1 MWGTSYI
8 PGDCKVVTANE
19 TIDYAT
25 IAGANATTSGKWIVN
40 PRGGTT
46 SGKKYTNLTSDT
58 KGNPD
63 GIVDNIATITSNV
76 NMATIQVPSTAKYNQ
91 NGKYVIH
98 MRITGITGI
107 IAHGV
112 TGSSGRGCAIYGQE
126 YSTSLTENTVYGSAL
141 ASMTRSG
148 NSGSFLLQ
156 YTGFTASKEYLIT
169 IAATGGD
176 DQLYAIELI
185 AGAAT
190 KHTVTYDLNGA
201 TGTTPTQADV
211 AEGAKFTLHDG
222 TTSITA
228 PTGKEFAGWN
238 DGTTTYAGGAEYTMG
253 TSNVTLTAQWQDP
266 APKYSVTYV
275 LNGPSGDAPTQAS
288 VAAGTEITL
297 AAAPSWAGHAFDGW
311 LCSADAAVKAA
322 GSSYTMTAA
331 NTTFTAQWHEVD
343 CKIYS
348 LTGGIGSAAVE
359 AGDAAVTEGV
369 SLVMS
374 GSNGIIKLTPASGE
388 TFKAGD
394 VVTIS
399 GTIGNTSKNYGIKI
413 SNAADKKATLGT
425 ASVAGTTNPLVATA
439 TLSANADY
447 LYICRAD
454 GSTTTLL
461 TCEVHRSCAEG
472 EAAGLSYATA
482 EVNKTEGDAAFTNAL
497 TNANGLVVAGYSS
510 SNTAVATVDKDG
522 QVTIVAQGTATITA
536 HSAVQTKAGTLY
548 AAGTATYTLNVAALP
563 EYTVTYDLNGG
574 SGDPTEVNHKEGEKF
589 NLHDGVTGITAPTNK
604 TFVNWKDQDDALFA
618 GGAEYTMPAKNVTLT
633 AQWAGDV
640 YTVKYMDGETVLDTK
655 VVEVGSHPADIE
667 HPTKPL
673 YTFASWQLSGSD
685 VVLDDVNGTKDAEI
699 ILTVRWAAA
708 YALDVNFKEA
718 ATQALGV
725 ETALNTYH
733 YASDA
738 SDISFEA
745 KGLKI
750 KTNAARFYFN
760 VAPGKVAEI
769 KFGNISGATYSVDG
783 GAAETLTS
791 SQLKATYSAG
801 AQSCVMTMTTDA
813 YNIVEKITIHDPYT
827 VSFDANGG
835 DDVTSLNGTPSVMLP
850 LPVKGTESFL
860 GWFDGDTKVGEA
872 GESYTP
878 TDNITLVA
886 HWEAI
891 STDARLASITFSS
904 AAGTLSPA
912 FDPEVVNYTYT
923 MPYPTATVPTI
934 TGATSVSAKA
944 KTPVIDAQA
953 ANWGDVAHIHGVAE
967 SDDTKDYY
975 ITMKIAPKDGVSI
988 IKVATTGG
996 TNKTVTGLYAGDGDV
1011 KLSGDTKMNDGN
1023 YIGFIL
1029 DGTTLQAGD
1038 RINVHTTTAANT
1050 GGSHVIFFDNMT
1062 DKNELYETGE
1072 IGGLG
1077 DNIFTINA
1085 AMVGAT
1091 TAYVYRSNADAAH
1104 KWNGYVD
1111 YIEVTRAMNPV
1122 LKSIQFNSTDVAVSS
1137 TSVSATLPYGTNLGT
1152 MTITPEIIWNGA
1164 AAENSILINGSATG
1178 AWAWGENTYKL
1189 TDKDGDA
1196 TTYTITLTEAAHY
1209 EAQIG
1214 TTGYATLVAAV
1225 AAAQADDVVKL
1236 LDNVDLMATGLTI
1249 AENITLDLNGFN
1261 IKAGEQIDN
1270 DIVVPAGKKLTL
1282 VDNSTDADGKI
1293 YTEQAYTGAVTGYGL
1308 IRVAGELLMQS
1319 GNIYAVI
1326 ESDPANLGQ
1335 FAVVI
1340 AAGGKVTVEGG
1351 QIKAGWYA
1359 ISNNGN
1365 NTGSTIIVSGGE
1377 LISTADFA
1385 IYNPAKESTVTVSG
1399 GVVYGAAGGIA
1410 MNRGELTVTG
1420 GTITSKD
1427 QGTTGTWGDGT
1438 GGMSNAAIS
1447 ASGKYESV
1455 EVEITGGTIIAEGTA
1470 VMITNGTTNPVEVA
1484 ISGGQFSHVVP
1495 AEYCAPGFAPVTEPN
1510 AQGKYEVEDKRIYI
1524 FDGSTMSNIAT
1535 SPSGAIAWEIVGS
1548 TMSAGDK
1555 DKIYNDVHYTRALSC
1570 GSSST
1575 TKHFKIDVALNNAA
1589 KIEVIGMSNSSSD
1602 TRHAWLTN
1610 STEKG
1615 DFADAIAGLTTTGYN
1630 PEMFTTD
1637 WLEEG
1642 SYYLHSDNTVAIFLI
1657 RVTEKA
1663 VDPKCEQ
1670 PTITTQPAT
1679 DLTFGAGNMT
1689 ATVEAEVSD
1698 EGTLTYQWYNA
1709 ANDEAVVGQTTA
1721 TLTTADEGT
1730 YYVIVTNTKA
1740 SHRDNSIKSDEAQ
1753 LAHRVLNDATLS
1765 ALSASEGTL
1774 DPTFDKNVVEYR
1786 VDLPEGT
1793 VDVPTLSATATMD
1806 GYANVAINNA
1816 TAFVNYEAT
1825 STVVVTSED
1834 GTESK
1839 TYTVKFYVDHQIM
1852 TLVDVTGNMK
1862 WDFSKANDGTAAG
1875 SNLCNDEIFANVDG
1889 IVNNDDFESDNIM
1902 ATANK
1907 FSSNKLQASM
1917 IMFHTTVPG
1926 AVIVKC
1932 SHTGNNKP
1940 ERYLMVNGVETE
1952 LHSTNQTVQT
1962 YAEYVPAGDVVLTV
1976 GGDGN
1981 MFNFTSVEFKV
1992 DNDLEPARTDEWLA
2006 PGELGTICIPQGA
2019 VAVGADI
2026 YELVG
2031 KEPQYGKIVFE
2042 TVEHMKP
2049 GKPYLFQA
2057 KGTRID
2063 FILTDEAEA
2072 SEPDNSGA
2080 MKGTFINLDLTELEN
2095 VYYFAGHAL
2104 WSCVDLTSLSVPAN
2118 RAYVKLDE
2126 VEALQSPNP
2135 APGRR
2140 RITLGVNGQ
2149 NTATGL
2155 ENLVGGEQAQKLL
2168 IDGQMYIL
2176 RGEKLYDATGRLV
2189 K

>member
-1 MWGTSYI
+1 MLMQNNFSKCREWVPRGTSQHKWRWLTTLLLILTLGIGQMWADEIFGFTVTSSTTAKGSYSATGGTAECTGSAMSTGGSNEI
-8 PGDCKVVTANE
+8 TVGTQTFYKFSSSSQWTFTLSSGKFAAGDVISFTGACTTSNKTGKGFAIQTSPVIAVTGDFPANKSNVVSYTVVADDGIAGQSSFSIKRNDSDIKFGTVSVTRSSGGGEDPVCPSGLSITSKNDKTAFLEGDAIELTAALTAGNGAITYQWYKGGTAEGNKLTGKTAAKLEIASCVEGDAGDYYCVASKSDCSDAVNTDAFTITVAHNPCATHHWFVATADATANGK
-19 TIDYAT
+19 TNWDGFT
-25 IAGANATTSGKWIVN
+25 NA
-40 PRGGTT
+40 
-46 SGKKYTNLTSDT
+46 
-58 KGNPD
+58 
-63 GIVDNIATITSNV
+63 
-76 NMATIQVPSTAKYNQ
+76 
-91 NGKYVIH
+91 
-98 MRITGITGI
+98 
-107 IAHGV
+107 V
-112 TGSSGRGCAIYGQE
+112 TGSNGQ
-126 YSTSLTENTVYGSAL
+126 T
-141 ASMTRSG
+141 
-148 NSGSFLLQ
+148 NSV
-156 YTGFTASKEYLIT
+156 T
-169 IAATGGD
+169 I
-176 DQLYAIELI
+176 
-185 AGAAT
+185 
-190 KHTVTYDLNGA
+190 
-201 TGTTPTQADV
+201 
-211 AEGAKFTLHDG
+211 DG
-222 TTSITA
+222 TTYNLTKR
-228 PTGKEFAGWN
+228 TG
-238 DGTTTYAGGAEYTMG
+238 
-253 TSNVTLTAQWQDP
+253 S
-266 APKYSVTYV
+266 
-275 LNGPSGDAPTQAS
+275 
-288 VAAGTEITL
+288 
-297 AAAPSWAGHAFDGW
+297 
-311 LCSADAAVKAA
+311 
-322 GSSYTMTAA
+322 
-331 NTTFTAQWHEVD
+331 
-343 CKIYS
+343 
-348 LTGGIGSAAVE
+348 TGGG
-359 AGDAAVTEGV
+359 
-369 SLVMS
+369 
-374 GSNGIIKLTPASGE
+374 
-388 TFKAGD
+388 
-394 VVTIS
+394 
-399 GTIGNTSKNYGIKI
+399 GTI
-413 SNAADKKATLGT
+413 LGFT
-425 ASVAGTTNPLVATA
+425 IP
-439 TLSANADY
+439 AN
-447 LYICRAD
+447 
-454 GSTTTLL
+454 
-461 TCEVHRSCAEG
+461 
-472 EAAGLSYATA
+472 
-482 EVNKTEGDAAFTNAL
+482 
-497 TNANGLVVAGYSS
+497 
-510 SNTAVATVDKDG
+510 
-522 QVTIVAQGTATITA
+522 
-536 HSAVQTKAGTLY
+536 KAGTLY
-548 AAGTATYTLNVAALP
+548 GYMKSSGSAARTLSLKKGDDVVKTNTEIVDGNWTLISIDAIAPGTYTLSPDQNVQVQMFVLKICDATFHTITLDLDGGSGATSIQALDGAPATKPADPTKEHCTFAGWVVESTSAAYDWTENVTGDLTLKATWTQLYTISFDAGEGSGDAPAAIADKAAGETFEVPANTFTAPASKEFDKWNDGTNDYAPGATYTVGTANVVLTALWKAASAK
-563 EYTVTYDLNGG
+563 YTV
-574 SGDPTEVNHKEGEKF
+574 H
-589 NLHDGVTGITAPTNK
+589 
-604 TFVNWKDQDDALFA
+604 
-618 GGAEYTMPAKNVTLT
+618 
-633 AQWAGDV
+633 
-640 YTVKYMDGETVLDTK
+640 YMDEDGTTPLGDDEL
-655 VVEVGSHPADIE
+655 VEVGEHPAGISA
-667 HPTKPL
+667 TKPL

-685 VVLDDVNGTKDAEI
+685 IALSAVSAAANEEVT
-699 ILTVRWAAA
+699 LTARWAKA
-708 YALDVNFKEA
+708 YAQDVDLEGLVEA
-718 ATQALGV
+718 SGKSADWQAYLSGKGYSFDT
-725 ETALNTYH
+725 EG
-733 YASDA
+733 
-738 SDISFEA
+738 DISLDA
-745 KGLKI
+745 KASGKSYENWPYQGLKMKKAGAYVEGRIAADKLVII
-750 KTNAARFYFN
+750 KLGHMAAAANVSLDGVAAGTATGLDADEPAGQLNYFYVENESVLRYETTN
-760 VAPGKVAEI
+760 
-769 KFGNISGATYSVDG
+769 G
-783 GAAETLTS
+783 GACV
-791 SQLKATYSAG
+791 LKA
-801 AQSCVMTMTTDA
+801 
-813 YNIVEKITIHDPYT
+813 ITITNPFQVT
-827 VSFDANGG
+827 FNANGG
-835 DDVTSLNGTPSVMLP
+835 EDVASLNGTPSVTLP
-850 LPVKGTESFL
+850 SATKGTDSFL
-860 GWFDGDTKVGEA
+860 GWFDAAEGGNLIGEA
-872 GESYTP
+872 GDSYTP
-878 TDNITLVA
+878 TATVELFA
-886 HWEAI
+886 HWEAV
-891 STDARLASITFSS
+891 STDARLASISFSS
-904 AAGTLSPA
+904 DAGTLSPA
-912 FDPEVVNYTYT
+912 FDPEVTSYTYT
-923 MPYPTATVPTI
+923 MPYGTAAIPTI
-934 TGATSVSAKA
+934 TGATSVNVNAQDPIIGEA
-944 KTPVIDAQA
+944 AAAWGDAQT
-953 ANWGDVAHIHGVAE
+953 IKGVAE
-967 SDDTKDYY
+967 SGDKKTYT
-975 ITMKIAPKDGVSI
+975 ITMKVAPKDGVSI

-1282 VDNSTDADGKI
+1282 VDNSANAEGKI
-1293 YTEQAYTGAVTGYGL
+1293 YTEQAYTGSATGYGVV
-1308 IRVAGELLMQS
+1308 RVAGEFLMQS

-1335 FAVVI
+1335 FAVVLG
-1340 AAGGKVTVEGG
+1340 AGGKATIEGG

-1455 EVEITGGTIIAEGTA
+1455 EVEISGGTIIAEGTA

-1524 FDGSTMSNIAT
+1524 FDGSTMSNMAT

-1615 DFADAIAGLTTTGYN
+1615 DFADAIASLATTGYN

-1663 VDPKCEQ
+1663 VDPKCEI

-1721 TLTTADEGT
+1721 TLTTDDEGT

-1740 SHRDNSIKSDEAQ
+1740 SHRDNSIKSENAS
-1753 LAHRVLNDATLS
+1753 LAHRVMNDATLS
-1765 ALSASEGTL
+1765 ALSVSAGTL
-1774 DPTFDKNVVEYR
+1774 APAFDPAVENYT
-1786 VDLPEGT
+1786 VNLAMGT
-1793 VDVPTLSATATMD
+1793 TDVPTLTATATMN
-1806 GYANVAINNA
+1806 GYANVAKNEA
-1816 TAFVNYEAT
+1816 TEFVNYEAV

-1834 GTESK
+1834 LSATK
-1839 TYTVKFYVDHQIM
+1839 TYTVHYYVAHQIT
-1852 TLVDVTGNMK
+1852 TLVDVTESTV
-1862 WDFSKANDGTAAG
+1862 WDWTTITARADGSVIDQTIGTKQYGPSVATADGLILANYVLGGDNWDKIEGNDGAYAIRSSSNQFYQGASLHFHSTKGGYLTIRARNEGHDMILKVQNAGRDMNLGDLGDWKNYVIYVKAGDVVIYNVPASSNYPMRVAKITFTEDETPDYPRVVTNNFGTLCVDHNVVAGGALGATFYQIASRNELYNDKIDFEEVLPGEELKAGEPYIFQSTTGTIELYYGETVADDPVPVRGMIGNYAAG
-1875 SNLCNDEIFANVDG
+1875 QLAIDE
-1889 IVNNDDFESDNIM
+1889 DNQHTILYI
-1902 ATANK
+1902 AQ
-1907 FSSNKLQASM
+1907 NKLWSCENLVGGYLTLNPNRAYIDMTQ
-1917 IMFHTTVPG
+1917 VP
-1926 AVIVKC
+1926 
-1932 SHTGNNKP
+1932 
-1940 ERYLMVNGVETE
+1940 
-1952 LHSTNQTVQT
+1952 T
-1962 YAEYVPAGDVVLTV
+1962 YAEYTATPQQ
-1976 GGDGN
+1976 GN
-1981 MFNFTSVEFKV
+1981 
-1992 DNDLEPARTDEWLA
+1992 A
-2006 PGELGTICIPQGA
+2006 P
-2019 VAVGADI
+2019 
-2026 YELVG
+2026 
-2031 KEPQYGKIVFE
+2031 
-2042 TVEHMKP
+2042 
-2049 GKPYLFQA
+2049 
-2057 KGTRID
+2057 
-2063 FILTDEAEA
+2063 
-2072 SEPDNSGA
+2072 
-2080 MKGTFINLDLTELEN
+2080 
-2095 VYYFAGHAL
+2095 
-2104 WSCVDLTSLSVPAN
+2104 
-2118 RAYVKLDE
+2118 
-2126 VEALQSPNP
+2126 
-2135 APGRR
+2135 RR
-2140 RITLGVNGQ
+2140 RVTLGKDAQQ
-2149 NTATGL
+2149 NATGL
-2155 ENLVGGEQAQKLL
+2155 ENLVGGEQAQKLI